1 MNIHFDYIEDKVEF
15 FEAVDL
21 KTLETKINAQIEENK
36 PLMLR
41 VHHVG
46 HQMHVDEKGKTFFTA
61 VVHFKAK

>member
-15 FEAVDL
+15 FEAIDL
-21 KTLETKINAQIEENK
+21 KTLEAKINAQIEENK

-41 VHHVG
+41 VHHVA

-61 VVHFKAK
+61 FVHFKAK